1 LRRGDDRTLFWG
13 RVPNCLLSP
22 VSAQWVYCPSTVLL
36 LSFYCP
42 STVLLLSVRCPSGVR
57 PVSRLCRIYWRPV
70 GRQASTSALV
80 PAVQRLAASV
90 DIEFPL
96 LRGCCEPDDG
106 AFFADISNQNVG
118 VLVAGFNPSGHALDD
133 FPCVRTASGFTLK
146 FPRGFH
152 RNPAGTGW
160 GNLARNVRA
169 IFLKQW
175 GSARAT
181 VEFLTFWGRLGFVAQ
196 PCCDRFMMV
205 CP

>member
-1 LRRGDDRTLFWG
+1 MRLSGIARCGALMTELYFGGACRIAYCPR
-13 RVPNCLLSP
+13 CLLSGF
-22 VSAQWVYCPSTVLL
+22 VLL

-42 STVLLLSVRCPSGVR
+42 STVRPVSVRCPSGVRPVSVRCPFGVR

-169 IFLKQW
+169 IFLKQ
-175 GSARAT
+175 
-181 VEFLTFWGRLGFVAQ
+181 
-196 PCCDRFMMV
+196 
-205 CP
+205 